1 MGGETSLF
9 KAQTHYEYSHVC
21 GHLQQLPQSIN
32 KNNKQRCQKT
42 KKKIK
47 KRAAQ
52 TTQEWTKATMAGKQ
66 KIN

>member
-1 MGGETSLF
+1 MNILMF
-9 KAQTHYEYSHVC
+9 VDIYSNFRSRLIKTTNSVAKK
-21 GHLQQLPQSIN
+21 QK
-32 KNNKQRCQKT
+32 KN
-42 KKKIK
+42 K

>member
-1 MGGETSLF
+1 MDQGTLKELNKRS
-9 KAQTHYEYSHVC
+9 S
-21 GHLQQLPQSIN
+21 QQEW
-32 KNNKQRCQKT
+32 
-42 KKKIK
+42 KKKHKKNK